1 MFSWGSEPPTPRI
14 YAPGVW
20 WATRAEG
27 DQSWEGQQCEPWSMR
42 IVNDGSPA
50 PTFWSFVLGHNLS
63 PVEQLRHWL
72 EDTVSLETNEGWQHR
87 QHKQDQWSEV
97 SNYSSLMLLNLQL
110 YNNSFEWK
118 NWHFQGGQNILW
130 PLLHIS
136 RGSWVLTPNPL
147 GSTPLVSVS
156 LVSSHLRRSDCRR
169 RR

>member
-1 MFSWGSEPPTPRI
+1 MWHFKGSKHTLTLPTCFHEGQNLPTPRI

-20 WATRAEG
+20 WATRAVG

-87 QHKQDQWSEV
+87 QHKQDHQWSEV

-118 NWHFQGGQNILW
+118 NWHFQGVKTYCDPSYIFPGGHESW
-130 PLLHIS
+130 PP
-136 RGSWVLTPNPL
+136 TP
-147 GSTPLVSVS
+147 
-156 LVSSHLRRSDCRR
+156 
-169 RR
+169 